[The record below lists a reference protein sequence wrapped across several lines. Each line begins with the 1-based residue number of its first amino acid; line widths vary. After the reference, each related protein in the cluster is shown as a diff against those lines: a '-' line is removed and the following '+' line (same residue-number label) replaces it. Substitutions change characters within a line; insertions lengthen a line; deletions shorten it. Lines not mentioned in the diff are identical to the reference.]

1 MALAISELNAFTQQE
16 IVPRTTDVIFKQSP
30 LFVRLMN
37 RRAIKID
44 GGTQIQRPIQYAK
57 LNGGFFSRGGSFDT
71 AFVQTDTAFL
81 VNWKYAYTN
90 ITLYGTDDV
99 LNRGRNAAFSQ
110 VESKFSNASM
120 RMAEILAKS
129 MYQDG
134 QAAVGATGTTGSD
147 PYFSPAT
154 SMDGLLAWVDDGNDY
169 GSGNYPNLTTLNKSF
184 AAVGGITRSD
194 LFATAPTFT
203 GASTPVNAVAGA
215 NSYVLRAD
223 NSFALLNVQTAFGN
237 AWYGNEY
244 PDLIV
249 CSMGGFNKFW
259 NNIQALQRYND
270 EQADV
275 AKTGFRTLRFNGLT
289 EVTVDKY
296 MPNDGTNGFC
306 LGLNTNYVEFYVSQN
321 PKFQFGFTGFK
332 DDQKTIDLAGQF
344 LWAGNLLVAN
354 PRTCFKIVGTAWL

>member
-1 MALAISELNAFTQQE
+1 MALAITEINAFTQQE
-16 IVPRTTDVIFKQSP
+16 LVPRTTDVIFKQSP

-37 RRAIKID
+37 RRTIKVD

-57 LNGGFFSRGGSFDT
+57 LNGGFFSRGDSFNT

-81 VNWKYAYTN
+81 VNWKHAYVN

-120 RMAEILAKS
+120 RMAEIIAKS

-134 QAAVGATGTTGSD
+134 QQAVGATGTTGSD

-154 SMDGLLAWVDDGNDY
+154 SMDGLLAWIDDGNTASSYDAATD
-169 GSGNYPNLTTLNKSF
+169 LTKSF
-184 AAVGGITRSD
+184 TSVGGITRTD
-194 LFATAPTFT
+194 LFATAPSFST
-203 GASTPVNAVAGA
+203 AKTPVSAVAGA
-215 NSYVLRAD
+215 NSFVNRTMS
-223 NSFALLNVQTAFGN
+223 SFALLDVQEGFGS

-259 NNIQALQRYND
+259 NAIQSLQRYND

-275 AKTGFRTLRFNGLT
+275 AKVGFRTFRFNGLT

-296 MPNDGTNGFC
+296 MPNDGTRGFM
-306 LGLNTNYVEFYVSQN
+306 LGLNTNYVELYITSN
-321 PKFQFGFTGFK
+321 PRFQFGFTGFK

-344 LWAGNLLVAN
+344 LWAGNMVCPN
-354 PRTCFKIVGTAWL
+354 PRTSFKIIGTSLL

>member
-1 MALAISELNAFTQQE
+1 MALAINEINAFTQQE
-16 IVPRTTDVIFKQSP
+16 LVPRTTDVIFKQSP

-37 RRAIKID
+37 RRTIKID

-57 LNGGFFSRGGSFDT
+57 LNGGFFSRGDAFNT

-81 VNWKYAYTN
+81 VNWKHAYVN

-120 RMAEILAKS
+120 RMAEIIAKS
-129 MYQDG
+129 LYMDG
-134 QAAVGATGTTGSD
+134 QATVGATGTTGD
-147 PYFSPAT
+147 TPYFSPAT
-154 SMDGLLAWVDDGNDY
+154 SLDGLAAWVDDGNSNSTTY
-169 GSGNYPNLTTLNKSF
+169 SSATTLLKSYLS
-184 AAVGGITRSD
+184 VGGITRSD

-203 GASTPVNAVAGA
+203 GAVTPNSAVSGA
-215 NSYVLRAD
+215 NAYTLRSF
-223 NSFALLNVQTAFGN
+223 NSFTLLDVQNAFGA

-249 CSMGGFNKFW
+249 CNQNGFNKFW
-259 NNIQALQRYND
+259 NAIQALQRYND

-275 AKTGFRTLRFNGLT
+275 AKVGFRTFRFNGLT

-296 MPNDGTNGFC
+296 IPDDGVNGM
-306 LGLNTNYVEFYVSQN
+306 LLMLNTQYVELYTTSN
-321 PKFQFGFTGFK
+321 PRFQFGFTGFK

-344 LWAGNLLVAN
+344 LWAGNAIVAN
-354 PRTCFKIVGTAWL
+354 PRTCAKMVGTCLL